1 MSSLG
6 STEWC
11 LGLEDDVAQVY
22 NDHKKFNYHSFEW
35 FFYFQSLITCSTK
48 RCNCV

>member
-35 FFYFQSLITCSTK
+35 FFYF
-48 RCNCV
+48 

>member
-22 NDHKKFNYHSFEW
+22 NDHKKCNYHSFEC
-35 FFYFQSLITCSTK
+35 FSVFK
-48 RCNCV
+48 V

>member
-22 NDHKKFNYHSFEW
+22 NDHKKCNYPSFEC
-35 FFYFQSLITCSTK
+35 FSVFK
-48 RCNCV
+48 V